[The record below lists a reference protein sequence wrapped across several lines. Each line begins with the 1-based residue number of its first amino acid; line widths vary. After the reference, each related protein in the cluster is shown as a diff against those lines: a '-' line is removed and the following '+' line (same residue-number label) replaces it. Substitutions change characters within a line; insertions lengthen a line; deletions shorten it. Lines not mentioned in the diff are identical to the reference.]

1 MNHYTL
7 RNLIV
12 RRRRATMTA
21 LAVLLG
27 VSLISGT
34 YIFTDN
40 IHAAF
45 RELFSDTT
53 KGSGVIIS
61 SRQDLAARTNAP
73 AKTHAAL
80 ITTIRSLPGVAGAE
94 GEISNVATII
104 GRDGKPIENSYAPTL
119 GLSYVPPEF
128 GHFTFVA
135 GSPPTGP
142 GEVAIDQGT
151 AQRQGYRVGDKIPIV
166 TDLPQQLFRVTGIAR
181 LGTAS
186 LGGATFA
193 VFSLPT
199 AQALYL
205 EAGRVDQIA
214 VRASKGTTTGDL
226 IDEIRPFLSSE
237 LVVRSAQAEAD
248 TEAAGIADRLGILTE
263 GLFAFGFIAVLLGAF
278 AIFNTFSV
286 TTAERSAEFALLRS
300 LGATRKQVLDTVLVE
315 AAAIGLAASLV
326 GLLGGLLAA
335 TLIRALFAAIGLSI
349 PSTGITLQL
358 RTVVVGVGVGLIVT
372 IGAAIVPAIRATR
385 VAPLEALR
393 EQQGRRSKRTIE
405 TVWMRAAAALALFI
419 AGLVLVLTSSG
430 SASQRLTGSAF
441 GAGMIVLALVAVAP
455 LVIDHMVR
463 VVGWPLERG
472 GRILGRLAREN
483 TTRNS
488 TRTAATASSLMIGL
502 ALVLFVTV
510 YANGLRASTNHIIDR
525 TLLADFTIQSS
536 DGTSPMPPATVQAV
550 TALPEVSAIASLTSA
565 EGRLGHSGLVSAEG
579 VDPSV
584 FGQVYKFDWIQ
595 GSPAALTNLLPGG
608 VLVEQDTARSA
619 HVSVGDRIQM
629 TTETGL
635 QSTVTVRGI
644 YRDQALL
651 RGFVLPSSVFDRIY
665 HQPGLQAVFVKLA
678 PGTSVAG
685 AGTAL
690 AATLRPFPSVV
701 ARSKQQ
707 VETVV
712 GSRVNSVLA
721 LFYAL
726 LALVVG
732 MSLLGIVNTLKL
744 SLHERTRELGM
755 LRALGMTPEQTRVLI
770 RDESF
775 ITAALGAIAGVV
787 LGVLL
792 AWIVTLALAGD
803 GVVFALPVLQ
813 VLGLLALG
821 LLAGVVA
828 LVVPARRAARLDV
841 LKALAHE

>member
-1 MNHYTL
+1 VIGYAL
-7 RNLIV
+7 RNLVV
-12 RRRRATMTA
+12 RRRRAAMTA

-34 YIFTDN
+34 YIFTDS

-45 RELFSDTT
+45 RELFRDATR
-53 KGSGVIIS
+53 GSAVIIS
-61 SRQDLAARTNAP
+61 SRQDLGAARTAP
-73 AKTHAAL
+73 AKAHVGMIA
-80 ITTIRSLPGVAGAE
+80 TIRSLPGVAGAE

-104 GRDGKPIENSYAPTL
+104 GRDGKAIENSYTPTL
-119 GLSYVPPEF
+119 GLSYVPPQF
-128 GHFTFVA
+128 GRFTFVA

-142 GEVAIDQGT
+142 GQVAIDQST
-151 AQRQGYRVGDKIPIV
+151 AQSQGFRVGDVVSIV
-166 TDLPQQLFRVTGIAR
+166 TDQPVQRFRVTGIAH
-181 LGTAS
+181 LGGAS

-193 VFSLPT
+193 VFSLPV

-205 EAGRVDQIA
+205 EPGRVDQIA
-214 VRASKGTTTGDL
+214 ITATPGTSADML
-226 IDEIRPFLSSE
+226 ISEIRPLLSPE
-237 LVVRSAQAEAD
+237 LTIRSAQSQANA
-248 TEAAGIADRLGILTE
+248 EAAGIADRLGVLTD
-263 GLFAFGFIAVLLGAF
+263 GLRAFGFIAVLLGAF
-278 AIFNTFSV
+278 AIFNTFSM
-286 TTAERSAEFALLRS
+286 TIAERRGEFALLRA
-300 LGATRKQVLDTVLVE
+300 LGATRRQVLDAVLLE
-315 AAAIGLAASLV
+315 AAAIGVGASLV
-326 GLLGGLLAA
+326 GLLGGFLAA
-335 TLIRALFAAIGLSI
+335 TLIRTLFEAIGLSL
-349 PSTGITLQL
+349 PSAGITLQPH
-358 RTVVVGVGVGLIVT
+358 TVEVGLGVGLLVT
-372 IGAAIVPAIRATR
+372 ISAVLVPALRATR
-385 VAPLEALR
+385 VAPLQALR
-393 EQQGRRSKRTIE
+393 DHLAPGSTSSRT
-405 TVWMRAAAALALFI
+405 TWLRAAAALALFV
-419 AGLVLVLTSSG
+419 AGLILALTGSG
-430 SASQRLTGSAF
+430 AASQRLTRSAV
-441 GAGMIVLALVAVAP
+441 GAGVIVLAIVAISP
-455 LVIDHMVR
+455 IVIGRMVR
-463 VVGWPLERG
+463 FVGWPLERG

-488 TRTAATASSLMIGL
+488 ARTAATASSLMIGL

-510 YANGLRASTNHIIDR
+510 YANGLRTSTNRIIDQ

-550 TALPEVSAIASLTSA
+550 TTLPEVQAVASLTSA
-565 EGRLGHSGLVSAEG
+565 EGRLGRSGLVTAEG
-579 VDPSV
+579 VDPTS
-584 FGQVYKFDWIQ
+584 FGQVYRFDWVQ
-595 GSPAALTNLLPGG
+595 GSAPALTNLLPGD

-619 HVSVGDRIQM
+619 HVSVGDRVRV

-651 RGFVLPSSVFDRIY
+651 QGYVLPASVFARIF
-665 HQPGLQAVFVKLA
+665 HQPRLQAVFVKLA
-678 PGTSVAG
+678 SGTSQAG
-685 AGTAL
+685 AGTQL
-690 AATLRPFPSVV
+690 AGALRPFPSVV

-707 VETVV
+707 VQTVV

-732 MSLLGIVNTLKL
+732 MSLLGIVNTLSL

-755 LRALGMTPEQTRVLI
+755 LRALGMTPEQTRALI

-775 ITAALGAIAGVV
+775 ITAAVGAIAGVV

-821 LLAGVVA
+821 LLAGVIASV
-828 LVVPARRAARLDV
+828 LPARRAVGLDV
-841 LKALAHE
+841 LAAIAQE

>member
-1 MNHYTL
+1 ML
-7 RNLIV
+7 RNLV
-12 RRRRATMTA
+12 ARRRRAARTA
-21 LAVLLG
+21 FAVLLG

-45 RELFSDTT
+45 RELFSDATR
-53 KGSGVIIS
+53 GSAVIVS
-61 SRQDLAARTNAP
+61 SRQDLAVRVNAP
-73 AKTHAAL
+73 AKTHVHL
-80 ITTIRSLPGVAGAE
+80 ISLIRSLPGVAGVE
-94 GEISNVATII
+94 GEITNTATII
-104 GRDGKPIENSYAPTL
+104 GRNGKPIENTYAPTL
-119 GLSYVPPEF
+119 GLSYVPPQF
-128 GHFTFVA
+128 GRFTFVA

-142 GEVAIDQGT
+142 DQVAIDQGT
-151 AQRQGYRVGDKIPIV
+151 AQQQGFHVGEMVSIV
-166 TDLPQQLFRVTGIAR
+166 TDQPLRRFRISGIAH
-181 LGTAS
+181 LGSVS

-199 AQALYL
+199 AQSLYL
-205 EAGRVDQIA
+205 ENGRVDQIA
-214 VRASKGTTTGDL
+214 VTATKDTTAAML
-226 IDEIRPFLSSE
+226 ISEIRPLLSPE
-237 LVVRSAQAEAD
+237 LTVTSAQTEDDAEV
-248 TEAAGIADRLGILTE
+248 AGIADRLGILTD
-263 GLFAFGFIAVLLGAF
+263 GLLAFGFIAVFLGAF
-278 AIFNTFSV
+278 AIFNTFSM
-286 TTAERSAEFALLRS
+286 TIAERTGEFALLRA
-300 LGATRKQVLDTVLVE
+300 LGATRRQVLDAVMLE
-315 AAAIGLAASLV
+315 AAAIGVAASLV
-326 GLLGGLLAA
+326 GLLGGFLAA
-335 TLIRALFAAIGLSI
+335 ILIRALFVAIGSSL
-349 PSTGITLQL
+349 PSAGISLQL
-358 RTVVVGVGVGLIVT
+358 QTAELGLGVGLLVT
-372 IGAAIVPAIRATR
+372 IGAALVPALRATR
-385 VAPLEALR
+385 VPPLQALR
-393 EQQGRRSKRTIE
+393 EYQAPRKSSRRSDWLRS
-405 TVWMRAAAALALFI
+405 AAALALFA
-419 AGLVLVLTSSG
+419 AGLILALTGSG
-430 SASQRLTGSAF
+430 SASHRLTRSAV
-441 GAGMIVLALVAVAP
+441 GAGAVVLAIVAVSP
-455 LVIDHMVR
+455 IVIDRMVR
-463 VVGWPLERG
+463 IVGWPLERG

-483 TTRNS
+483 SARNS

-510 YANGLRASTNHIIDR
+510 YANGLRTSTNRIIDR

-536 DGTSPMPPATVQAV
+536 DGSSPIPPATVEAV
-550 TALPEVSAIASLTSA
+550 TTLPEVQAVASLTSA
-565 EGRLGHSGLVSAEG
+565 EGRLGRSGLVAAEG
-579 VDPSV
+579 VDPST
-584 FGQVYKFDWIQ
+584 FGQVYRFDWVH
-595 GSPAALTNLLPGG
+595 GSAASLASLLPGS

-619 HVSVGDRIQM
+619 HVSVGDRIRM

-651 RGFVLPSSVFDRIY
+651 QGFVLPISVFDRLF
-665 HQPGLQAVFVKLA
+665 HQPRIQAVFVKLA

-685 AGTAL
+685 A
-690 AATLRPFPSVV
+690 AAQLTTSLRPFPGVV

-707 VETVV
+707 VEAEV
-712 GSRVNSVLA
+712 GSHVNGVLA

-732 MSLLGIVNTLKL
+732 MSLLGIVNTLSL

-828 LVVPARRAARLDV
+828 SVLPARRAVRLDV
-841 LKALAHE
+841 LAAISQE

>member
-1 MNHYTL
+1 
-7 RNLIV
+7 
-12 RRRRATMTA
+12 MTA

-45 RELFSDTT
+45 RELFSDAT

-61 SRQDLAARTNAP
+61 SRQDLAAQTNAP
-73 AKTHAAL
+73 AKTHTSL
-80 ITTIRSLPGVAGAE
+80 ITELRSLPGVGGVE

-104 GRDGKPIENSYAPTL
+104 GRNGKPIENSYAPTL
-119 GLSYVPPEF
+119 GLSYVPPQF

-151 AQRQGYRVGDKIPIV
+151 AERQGYHVGDTVGVV
-166 TDLPQQLFRVTGIAR
+166 TDQPLQRFRITGIAS
-181 LGTAS
+181 LGSAS

-205 EAGRVDQIA
+205 EPGRVDQIA
-214 VRASKGTTTGDL
+214 VTPAKGTSNDML
-226 IDEIRPFLSSE
+226 IAEIRPLLSPE
-237 LVVRSAQAEAD
+237 LVVRSAQAQAD
-248 TEAAGIADRLGILTE
+248 TEASGIADRLGILTN
-263 GLFAFGFIAVLLGAF
+263 GLFAFGFIAVFLGAF
-278 AIFNTFSV
+278 AIFNTFSM
-286 TTAERSAEFALLRS
+286 TIAERTGEFALLRAV
-300 LGATRKQVLDTVLVE
+300 GATRRQVLETVLLE
-315 AAAIGLAASLV
+315 AAAIGGAASLV
-326 GLLGGLLAA
+326 GLLGGFLAA
-335 TLIRALFAAIGLSI
+335 LLIRTLFGAIGLSI
-349 PSTGITLQL
+349 PSAGLTLEF
-358 RTVVVGVGVGLIVT
+358 RTAVVGVGVGLLVT
-372 IGAAIVPAIRATR
+372 VGAALVPALRATQ
-385 VAPLEALR
+385 VAPLQALR
-393 EQQGRRSKRTIE
+393 EHEGRRRSTDREMI
-405 TVWMRAAAALALFI
+405 WIRAAAALALFI
-419 AGLVLVLTSSG
+419 AGLVLALSGSG
-430 SASQRLTGSAF
+430 SASQRLTASAI
-441 GAGMIVLALVAVAP
+441 GAGLIVLAIVAVSP
-455 LVIDHMVR
+455 LVIHQLVR

-472 GRILGRLAREN
+472 GRILGQLAREN
-483 TTRNS
+483 AARNS

-510 YANGLRASTNHIIDR
+510 YANGLRASTTHIIDR
-525 TLLADFTIQSS
+525 TLRADYTIQSS

-550 TALPEVSAIASLTSA
+550 TSLPAVQAIASVTSA
-565 EGRLGHSGLVSAEG
+565 EGRLGSSGMVSAEG
-579 VDPSV
+579 IDPSI
-584 FGQVYKFDWIQ
+584 FGQVYKFDWVQ
-595 GSPAALTNLLPGG
+595 GSDAALNSLLPGD

-619 HVSVGDRIQM
+619 HVSVGDRIRL

-635 QSTVTVRGI
+635 QETVTVRGI

-651 RGFVLPSSVFDRIY
+651 QGFVLPSSDFDRIF
-665 HQPGLQAVFVKLA
+665 HQPRLQAVFVKLA
-678 PGTSVAG
+678 PGTNVAA
-685 AGTAL
+685 AGTVL
-690 AATLRPFPSVV
+690 AGTLKRFPGVV

-707 VETVV
+707 VEAVV

-732 MSLLGIVNTLKL
+732 MSLLGIVNTLRL

-755 LRALGMTPEQTRVLI
+755 LRALGMTPDQMRGLI

-787 LGVLL
+787 LGVVL

-828 LVVPARRAARLDV
+828 SVLPARRAARLDV
-841 LKALAHE
+841 LDAIAHE

>member
-1 MNHYTL
+1 MSHYTL
-7 RNLIV
+7 RNLV
-12 RRRRATMTA
+12 MRRRRAAMTA

-40 IHAAF
+40 INAAF
-45 RELFSDTT
+45 RQLFSDTT

-61 SRQDLAARTNAP
+61 SRQDLAARANAP
-73 AKTHAAL
+73 AKTHVSL
-80 ITTIRSLPGVAGAE
+80 ITTLRQLPGVGGVA

-119 GLSYVPPEF
+119 GLSYVPPKF

-142 GEVAIDQGT
+142 GQVAIDQGT
-151 AQRQGYRVGDKIPIV
+151 AERQGFHVGDRVGIV
-166 TDLPQQLFRVTGIAR
+166 TDQPLQRFRISGIAS
-181 LGTAS
+181 LGSAS

-205 EAGRVDQIA
+205 EPGRVDQIA
-214 VRASKGTTTGDL
+214 VTAAPGTSTDML
-226 IDEIRPFLSSE
+226 LAEIRPLLSPE
-237 LVVRSAQAEAD
+237 LVVRSAQAQAD
-248 TEAAGIADRLGILTE
+248 TEAAGIADRLGVLTG
-263 GLFAFGFIAVLLGAF
+263 GLFAFGFIAVFLGAF
-278 AIFNTFSV
+278 AIFNTFSM
-286 TTAERSAEFALLRS
+286 TMAERTGEFALLRAM
-300 LGATRKQVLDTVLVE
+300 GATRDQVLQTVLLE
-315 AAAIGLAASLV
+315 AAAIGAAASLV
-326 GLLGGLLAA
+326 GLLGGFVAA
-335 TLIRALFAAIGLSI
+335 ILIRALFAAIGLSI
-349 PSTGITLQL
+349 PAAGMTLEL
-358 RTVVVGVGVGLIVT
+358 RTAVIGVGVGLVVT
-372 IGAAIVPAIRATR
+372 VGAALVPALRAMR
-385 VAPLEALR
+385 VAPLQALR
-393 EQQGRRSKRTIE
+393 EHERPHSVGGLT
-405 TVWMRAAAALALFI
+405 TWLRAAAAVALFI
-419 AGLVLVLTSSG
+419 AGLVLALTGSG
-430 SASQRLTGSAF
+430 SASQRLTRSAI
-441 GAGMIVLALVAVAP
+441 GAGAIVLAIVAVSP
-455 LVIDHMVR
+455 LVISQMVQI
-463 VVGWPLERG
+463 VGWPLERG

-510 YANGLRASTNHIIDR
+510 YTNGLRASTTHIINR
-525 TLLADFTIQSS
+525 TLLADYTIQSS
-536 DGTSPMPPATVQAV
+536 DGASPMSPATVQAV
-550 TALPEVSAIASLTSA
+550 TALPEVQTVGSLSSAV
-565 EGRLGHSGLVSAEG
+565 GRLGRSSPVAAQG
-579 VDPSV
+579 VDPSS
-584 FGQVYKFDWIQ
+584 FGQVYKFDWVH
-595 GSPAALTNLLPGG
+595 GSDAALTNLLPGD

-619 HVSVGDRIQM
+619 HVSLGDQIKM

-635 QSTVTVRGI
+635 QRTVTVRGI

-651 RGFVLPSSVFDRIY
+651 QGFVLPSSVFASTF
-665 HQPGLQAVFVKLA
+665 HQPRLEAVFVKLA
-678 PGTSVAG
+678 PGTDATAAG
-685 AGTAL
+685 VLLTQ
-690 AATLRPFPSVV
+690 TLKPFPGVV

-707 VETVV
+707 VESVV

-726 LALVVG
+726 LALVVA
-732 MSLLGIVNTLKL
+732 MSLLGIVNTMRL

-755 LRALGMTPEQTRVLI
+755 LRALGMTPEQMRVLI

-792 AWIVTLALAGD
+792 AWIVTLGLAGD

-813 VLGLLALG
+813 VLGLLGLG

-828 LVVPARRAARLDV
+828 SVLPARRAARLNV
-841 LKALAHE
+841 LEAISHE